1 MALKQKT
8 SAKAVTSNKAAVSFD
23 LDNFKSEIEKR
34 AREIF
39 LKRQKSQAPGD
50 ELSDWLLAKKEIKS
64 KVLVS

>member
-8 SAKAVTSNKAAVSFD
+8 SAKTVTSKKAAASFD

-34 AREIF
+34 AKEIF

-50 ELSDWLLAKKEIKS
+50 ELSDWLWAEKEVKS
-64 KVLVS
+64 KLQMS